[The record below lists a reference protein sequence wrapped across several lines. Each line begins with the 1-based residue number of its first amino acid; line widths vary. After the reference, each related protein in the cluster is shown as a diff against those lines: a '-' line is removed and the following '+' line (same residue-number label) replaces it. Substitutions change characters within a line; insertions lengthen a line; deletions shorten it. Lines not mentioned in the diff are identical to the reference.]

1 MLFITEFDAR
11 LELFCL
17 PSNRISSIIQTD
29 NNQVRTYRIVRLKC
43 NYYIQVTGYTE
54 YLKLG
59 TTVTLNGDLE
69 IAKNFSDEARW
80 VLFVQ

>member
-1 MLFITEFDAR
+1 MQEYLGMKLVHKKMQAEMGAW
-11 LELFCL
+11 L
-17 PSNRISSIIQTD
+17 PPQLYNIYS
-29 NNQVRTYRIVRLKC
+29 
-43 NYYIQVTGYTE
+43 QVTGYTE

-80 VLFVQ
+80 VLFIQ